1 MNGVKAEC
9 TKMFIEIKLKLY
21 QSTISNTS
29 NVMREVLVLVEV
41 LYQVLLQAAFF

>member
-1 MNGVKAEC
+1 
-9 TKMFIEIKLKLY
+9 MFIEIKLKLY